1 MSGDSQEELLRL
13 RRAVGFARKTAHDL
27 AQPVTVIS
35 ARAQLLLNRM
45 EPGDPN
51 RRAVEV
57 ICQEANRL
65 VSLMEQFQS
74 LKEMTAPAGPAP
86 ED

>member
-1 MSGDSQEELLRL
+1 MSGDPQEELLRL
-13 RRAVGFARKTAHDL
+13 RKSVEFARKTAHDL

-35 ARAQLLLNRM
+35 ARAQLLLNRL
-45 EPGDPN
+45 ETDDPN

-57 ICQEANRL
+57 ISQEANRL
-65 VSLMEQFQS
+65 VSLMEEFQS
-74 LKEMTAPAGPAP
+74 LKEMAAPAKPVS